1 MNFSQLRFTKAAYEL
16 GSFTKAAHACNVTQP
31 TLSNGISKLETEL
44 NNKIFN
50 RTTRFVGLTEFGQ
63 TLMPKISSILSMQNA
78 IYCDAKSSGQNKRKI
93 IQIGF
98 SPLIDSHVFTK
109 LIASYKMNNK
119 DIEIIF
125 TEDNLNQL
133 ELKLANRE
141 LDLILV
147 PITEKTSKNNEMLL
161 YSEDLVVVVPSQP
174 QKSHVLVSAI
184 RDKTF
189 IMVPDSCGLSTITR
203 AILQTTS
210 KSVNEYKGKALSY
223 QVLADWALN
232 GLGLAILPKSKTAAH
247 MHTQKLHKSNTQI
260 QIHYKAK
267 WLSKEHSLLSGLL
280 VHFTQNVAIYLEQ
293 AYPEKH
299 LRKN

>member
-1 MNFSQLRFTKAAYEL
+1 MK
-16 GSFTKAAHACNVTQP
+16 
-31 TLSNGISKLETEL
+31 
-44 NNKIFN
+44 
-50 RTTRFVGLTEFGQ
+50 
-63 TLMPKISSILSMQNA
+63 
-78 IYCDAKSSGQNKRKI
+78 KI

-109 LIASYKMNNK
+109 LITSYKKNNK

-161 YSEDLVVVVPSQP
+161 YGEDLVVVLSSKP
-174 QKSHVLVSAI
+174 QKSYALVSAI
-184 RDKTF
+184 RDETF

-203 AILQTTS
+203 GILQTTS

-232 GLGLAILPKSKTAAH
+232 GLGLAILPKSKTTEH
-247 MHTQKLHKSNTQI
+247 MHTQKLHKSNTPVQI
-260 QIHYKAK
+260 YYKAK
-267 WLSKEHSLLSGLL
+267 WLSKEHKFLDGLL
-280 VHFTQNVAIYLEQ
+280 IHFTQNVAILLEQ
-293 AYPEKH
+293 TYPGKSPQ
-299 LRKN
+299 K